1 MPVIIAQETTTF
13 LIWTRTQLLH
23 EWWHWPTL
31 VFIVIAIVTLV
42 TWLYRRDARELPRW
56 TGFTLLGLR
65 WVSLVAL
72 LLFFFGLERRS
83 EQRSIQNSRLA
94 ILVDTSQSMG
104 MSDDTQPVLGNRID
118 RVRELFQQDNWLTE
132 LRKSHDVVAYATS
145 GSESPEQVGLFPQQ
159 TVTAAAPAASN
170 IADGSTGRSRLP
182 TLENRLSLILAW
194 GGLALFGAFLWQW
207 LRGQEVIASRWLAS
221 SIVSL
226 LLAGVLA
233 ANRDLFAAPYP
244 LLFPAAKV
252 GADAPA
258 APAAN
263 VDLDRTL
270 QPLQDSTRLGDSI
283 FAILQQN
290 RNQPLAGLIVLTDGG
305 QNQGKDPLTVTQ
317 FARQQ
322 TVPIYP
328 VGFGN
333 SSLPRN
339 VTLVDLQMPPR
350 IYPQDQFNATVYI
363 QGSQMAGRPVDVQL
377 YARPAASPNAPNR
390 NSNRESSAT
399 VEQLVDTQQ
408 VILGDDNHLIT
419 AQFNLEPPDSGTWSY
434 RAVIVPASQETNLT
448 DNERTA
454 RVEIVDR
461 RTRVLLIA
469 GGPTREYQF
478 VRNQLFRDSSMQS
491 DVWLQTGTSGTSQD
505 TQQILQA
512 FPSTAEELFAYDSI
526 VAFDPD
532 WNQLSGEQIALLERW
547 VSEEAGG
554 MLLIAGPV
562 HTARLTEVD
571 TKDSPLEKLRA
582 LYPVDFYRRG
592 RSGVALGRTSGEQA
606 WPPRFTAEGAAA
618 RFLWLGDSQEES
630 TARWSTFPGFYSYFA
645 VRGTKPGATIYASF
659 SDPETE
665 IRGELPP
672 YIAGQ
677 YYGSG
682 RTLYLASGELWRLR
696 EIDVAYQEQ
705 LYTKL
710 VRFVSEGRL
719 LRDSQHGTLLLDKQ
733 RCIRGE
739 RVTVRVQLKDL
750 QLRPRKAE
758 SAEATLTLPDGSRQ
772 PLSVPALPDSPG
784 IFQATIVAELPGTSV
799 ISLQVPEGTEYEVLS
814 RELEVRLAD
823 RELEQPLR
831 ADNLLRTL
839 ATETGGTYY
848 VGIPAVLGQRDVPP
862 LTEAI
867 RPRQQVTV
875 VEGAPDTNFDQR
887 WMKWLMIFL
896 CGSLSAEWLI
906 RRLHRLA

>member
-1 MPVIIAQETTTF
+1 MIAQETTTF
-13 LIWTRTQLLH
+13 LLWTRTQLLH

-31 VFIVIAIVTLV
+31 VLIVISVVAFV
-42 TWLYRRDARELPRW
+42 TWLYRRDALELPRW
-56 TGFTLLGLR
+56 TRFTLYGLR
-65 WVSLVAL
+65 WVSLIAL

-83 EQRSIQNSRLA
+83 EQRSTQNSRLA

-104 MSDDTQPVLGNRID
+104 MSDDTQPSPGNRID
-118 RVRELFQQDNWLTE
+118 RVRELLQPDKWLTT
-132 LRKSHDVVAYATS
+132 LRDNHDVVVYATGS
-145 GSESPEQVGLFPQQ
+145 SESPEQVAFFAQQ
-159 TVTAAAPAASN
+159 TANSKLPAAPRVADVSN
-170 IADGSTGRSRLP
+170 DRSRRSV
-182 TLENRLSLILAW
+182 LENRLSLLLACGGVIL
-194 GGLALFGAFLWQW
+194 FVTFIWQW
-207 LRGQEVIASRWLAS
+207 IRGQEVIASRWLAS
-221 SIVSL
+221 SVVCL
-226 LLAGVLA
+226 LLAGILA
-233 ANRDLFAAPYP
+233 ANRDLFAAP
-244 LLFPAAKV
+244 FPDV
-252 GADAPA
+252 LPSADVAPDRLV
-258 APAAN
+258 APVTN
-263 VDLDRTL
+263 TDLDRVL
-270 QPLQDSTRLGDSI
+270 QPTHDSTRLGDSI

-322 TVPIYP
+322 TVPLYP
-328 VGFGN
+328 VGLGN

-339 VTLVDLQMPPR
+339 VAMVDLQMPPR
-350 IYPQDQFNATVYI
+350 IYPQDQFHATVYI
-363 QGSQMAGRPVDVQL
+363 QGSQMVGRPVEVQL
-377 YARPAASPNAPNR
+377 YARPATGPSLPNQDTSPG
-390 NSNRESSAT
+390 SSAT
-399 VEQLVDTQQ
+399 GEQLVDTQQ
-408 VILGDDNHLIT
+408 VTLGDDNQLVT
-419 AQFNLEPPDSGTWSY
+419 TQFNLEPPGAGTWSY

-491 DVWLQTGTSGTSQD
+491 DVWLQTGTSGTAQD
-505 TQQILQA
+505 TQQILQS

-532 WNQLSGEQIALLERW
+532 WSQLNAEQVVLLERW

-554 MLLIAGPV
+554 MMLIAGPV
-562 HTARLTEVD
+562 YSPRLSEVD
-571 TKDSPLEKLRA
+571 TRNSPLEKIRV

-592 RSGVALGRTSGEQA
+592 NSGVALGRTSGEQA
-606 WPPRFTAEGAAA
+606 WAPQFTAEGLAA

-630 TARWSTFPGFYSYFA
+630 TARWSTFPGFYSYLA
-645 VRGTKPGATIYASF
+645 VRGTKPGATVYATF
-659 SDPETE
+659 SDPDTET
-665 IRGELPP
+665 RGELPP

-696 EIDVAYQEQ
+696 ELDVSYQEQ

-710 VRFVSEGRL
+710 VRFVAEGRL

-733 RCIRGE
+733 RCTGGE
-739 RVTVRVQLKDL
+739 RVTVRVQLKDQ
-750 QLRPRKAE
+750 QLRPWKAE
-758 SAEATLTLPDGSRQ
+758 HAEATLTLPDGSRQ
-772 PLSVPALPDSPG
+772 PFNIPALPDSPG
-784 IFQATIVAELPGTSV
+784 IFQTTMVAASPGTYV
-799 ISLQVPEGTEYEVLS
+799 LSLQVPDGKEYDVLS

-831 ADNLLRTL
+831 SDNLLHTL
-839 ATETGGTYY
+839 ATETGGVYF
-848 VGIPAVLGQRDVPP
+848 VGVPAVMGQGSVPP
-862 LTEAI
+862 LAESI
-867 RPRQQVTV
+867 RPRPQVTV
-875 VEGAPDTNFDQR
+875 LEGAPDTNFDQR

-896 CGSLSAEWLI
+896 CGSLSAEWLV